1 MLMKKIFLT
10 GLTLAGILFSG
21 CATVTMEP
29 KEVSDKAKLFN
40 PPSEGN
46 AGVYIFRDSIIGTAL
61 VKSVWIDDK
70 FIGRTAIKTFFYE
83 EVKGGQEHKIS
94 TESEFSPN
102 DLHLTVEEG
111 KHYFVRQY
119 IKPGLVI
126 GGADLEIVKEE
137 EGREI
142 ISVLEMAKKLN

>member
-1 MLMKKIFLT
+1 MRKIFLT

-46 AGVYIFRDSIIGTAL
+46 AGIYIFRDSIVGTTL
-61 VKSVWIDDK
+61 VKSVWVNDK

-83 EVKGGQEHKIS
+83 EVQGGQEHKIS

-102 DLHLTVEEG
+102 DLHLAVKEG
-111 KHYFVRQY
+111 KHYFIRQY

-126 GGADLEIVKEE
+126 GGANLEIVEE
-137 EGREI
+137 KEGREI